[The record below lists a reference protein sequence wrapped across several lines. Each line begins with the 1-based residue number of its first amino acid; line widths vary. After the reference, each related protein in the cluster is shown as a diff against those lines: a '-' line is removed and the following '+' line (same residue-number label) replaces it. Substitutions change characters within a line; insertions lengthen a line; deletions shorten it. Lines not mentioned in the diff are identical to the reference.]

1 MYENRRDSSP
11 AKLSVNQSA
20 DPFDFLGG
28 SGIPSES
35 RNAGVAKFPA
45 GPTNGHSMMS
55 ETLRNK
61 LSGFP
66 RSSSVDQIIA
76 ADRFIRVSSYVVC

>member
-1 MYENRRDSSP
+1 
-11 AKLSVNQSA
+11 
-20 DPFDFLGG
+20 
-28 SGIPSES
+28 
-35 RNAGVAKFPA
+35 VAKFPA